1 MASPEE
7 TLNEVRA
14 SEHGDRVMDGE
25 PRKSLA
31 DDVLDELMP
40 EGLDWRD
47 KVVAYPLTAL
57 VLSGLG
63 GFVLG
68 RRHGSA
74 ILEALSNFAATEV
87 DRNISSILGADRSE
101 RPDG

>member
-1 MASPEE
+1 MSSPEE
-7 TLNEVRA
+7 SFGEDRRQRA
-14 SEHGDRVMDGE
+14 DRDGE
-25 PRKSLA
+25 PKGSMA
-31 DDVLDELMP
+31 DDILDELMP

-68 RRHGSA
+68 RRHGGA
-74 ILEALSNFAATEV
+74 ILEALSNFAASEV
-87 DRNISSILGADRSE
+87 DRNISNFLGDDRGE
-101 RPDG
+101 RRDG